1 MANSTGSGYIPI
13 LISEGE
19 NIPEAWEKACLLTW
33 QKGIAIA
40 TEYDKPGDP
49 PSRDATMIMVVRNP
63 MAEPRISRAFPGGLE
78 ELEIYRHEVVYGIHD
93 HWINPAEGKWT
104 YTYHKRLFAYEMEG
118 KVIDQI
124 NYIVQKLSSSPFS
137 RRGQAITW
145 NPSLDPETDDPP
157 CLQRIFCRLVQTE
170 GKYFLNMNTHW
181 RSRDAWK
188 ASFMNIFALTS
199 LQEMIAGEIS
209 KKTGMPVV
217 CGRYVDISDSF
228 HIYGSYYRDFEK
240 FLNTLKARNFA
251 ERTWTMEFA
260 EPFFEEGR
268 KRLEKEKA

>member
-1 MANSTGSGYIPI
+1 MTNSTGSGYIPI

-33 QKGIAIA
+33 QKGIEIA

>member
-33 QKGIAIA
+33 QKGIEIA

-78 ELEIYRHEVVYGIHD
+78 ELEIYRHEVVYGVHD

>member
-1 MANSTGSGYIPI
+1 MANSTGNGYIPV

-33 QKGIAIA
+33 QKGITIA

-78 ELEIYRHEVVYGIHD
+78 ELEIYRHEVVYGVHD